1 MLYNSMKNFKTVLY
15 LSVFLL
21 GIFWLNPLEA
31 KAETY
36 SCDCR
41 FGYISKG
48 KGYLDGKCKKIPDAY
63 AADMAMAQK
72 TCQEEVSS
80 FCEAYPGPCKTSPN
94 GGGGTS
100 DRCVCTDTK
109 TAEQKCHISNDIALC
124 QKGYPG
130 EINCNFEPGN
140 CDDFNASAAGKLGQL
155 KTEAKKILNPVG
167 FMTGKDGMVQ
177 LLGRAISFLM
187 FPVGAIA
194 MIMYIYAGFL
204 WMSSS
209 PENITKAKSILTWT
223 SLGIAFSLS
232 SYIFVKFV
240 FTNLFG

>member
-15 LSVFLL
+15 FGAFLVGMLFASPSVV
-21 GIFWLNPLEA
+21 

-41 FGYISKG
+41 LGYISKG
-48 KGYLDGKCKKIPDAY
+48 KGYM
-63 AADMAMAQK
+63 AADKAVCNDGFQQPDLATAQAK
-72 TCQEEVSS
+72 CATVGS
-80 FCEAYPGPCKTSPN
+80 CEAYPGPCKKTPN

-109 TAEQKCHISNDIALC
+109 TAEQKCHISNDIGLC
-124 QKGYPG
+124 KKGYPG

-140 CDDFNASAAGKLGQL
+140 CDDFNTSASGKLGQL

-167 FMTGKDGMVQ
+167 FMTGKDGVVQ

-187 FPVGAIA
+187 FPIGALA

-223 SLGIAFSLS
+223 SLGIVFSLS